1 MDKTYQD
8 GWQVIPV
15 SQVFDGIRLS
25 VTAGKEQ
32 DRLVD
37 IMTDLLSGFLDL
49 NEQTYM
55 KWFFSEEHSDDKNVD
70 AEKIREELQNL
81 KTDVVYDSNWL
92 RNPVS
97 DSGCNSITVGTL
109 EDDGSGHGEIYVVFN
124 QFHRCLDSCKQSE
137 DGCLSGASA
146 LSEYFM
152 FEV

>member
-15 SQVFDGIRLS
+15 SQVFDSIRLS

-37 IMTDLLSGFLDL
+37 IMTDLLGG
-49 NEQTYM
+49 QTYV

-81 KTDVVYDSNWL
+81 K
-92 RNPVS
+92 
-97 DSGCNSITVGTL
+97 
-109 EDDGSGHGEIYVVFN
+109 IYVVFN
-124 QFHRCLDSCKQSE
+124 QFHRCVASCKQSE
-137 DGCLSGASA
+137 DGCLSGARA

>member
-1 MDKTYQD
+1 METTYQD

-15 SQVFDGIRLS
+15 SQVFDSIRLS

-37 IMTDLLSGFLDL
+37 IMTDLLGG
-49 NEQTYM
+49 QTYV

-92 RNPVS
+92 

-124 QFHRCLDSCKQSE
+124 QSHRCVASCKQSE
-137 DGCLSGASA
+137 DGCLSGARA